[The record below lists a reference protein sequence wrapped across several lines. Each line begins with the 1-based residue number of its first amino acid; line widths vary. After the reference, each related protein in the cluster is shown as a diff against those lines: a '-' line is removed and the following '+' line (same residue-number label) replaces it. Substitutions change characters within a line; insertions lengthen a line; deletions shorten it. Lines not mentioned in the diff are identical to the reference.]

1 MKSSTTNIITAITRQ
16 EHDALVGILGRPL
29 TQDPMRCPAGNYD
42 AAPDTHGTTDLEQ
55 LMDRRRA
62 R

>member
-1 MKSSTTNIITAITRQ
+1 MSENIITAILKD
-16 EHDALVGILGRPL
+16 EHDILVALRGRSI
-29 TQDPMRCPAGNYD
+29 TDNPMRCPAGNYD